1 MGFDPYSSQTT
12 GCGQDVLALLWGGTN
27 VSTSVLTTGLPL
39 LVEQDAIH
47 RGPDQ
52 NVSTCLLNDR
62 DDVKGK
68 LAGTPTWIICAT
80 LVVMKKE
87 RVDEETGIFWRDT

>member
-1 MGFDPYSSQTT
+1 MSHTAAKQT
-12 GCGQDVLALLWGGTN
+12 GCGQDVLALLWGGTS

-52 NVSTCLLNDR
+52 NFSACLLNDR

-68 LAGTPTWIICAT
+68 LAGTPTRIVCAT

-87 RVDEETGIFWRDT
+87 RVDEEAGLFWRDT